1 MNLHE
6 YQSKKILASYGV
18 PVPEGLVAANPDEA
32 EAAARALGGTL
43 WVVKA
48 QVHAGG
54 RGKAGGV
61 KARARSG
68 RGCSDGGRD
77 AGPAPG
83 DAADRAR
90 RDCRSNKV
98 YVEAGSQI
106 ERELYLS
113 FTLNRERGRIAVV
126 ASAAGG
132 MDIEQVAHDTPEK
145 ILSVT
150 VHPAA
155 GLQPWQC
162 RQLGFGHRPQ
172 GGPGRAAPGHHARA
186 LPLVPGEGREPDR
199 NQSAD
204 RHRAPARLMALD
216 CKLDIEANALFRQP
230 EMAAL
235 RDQDQ
240 EDPAERIA
248 SEHDLNYVS
257 LDGDIACMV
266 NGAGLAMATMDLIKL
281 HGGAPANF
289 LDVGGGATAERV
301 TAAFELILSNPK
313 VRAILVNIFG
323 GIVRCD
329 LIADGIINAVRDVGV
344 RVPVVV
350 RLEGT
355 NAEAA
360 RAKLA
365 RAGRS
370 RSRRPPTS
378 RMRRARWWR
387 PPRRPAGGAAHEHPG
402 QQAHQGHLP
411 GIHRP
416 AGQLSLRADARLR
429 HALVGGVT
437 PGRGGER
444 HLGLPVFD
452 TVRDAVRETG
462 ATASVIYVPAPFAA
476 DGILEAAD
484 AGIEL
489 VVCITEGVPVNDM
502 VRVKAAL
509 AG

>member
-18 PVPEGLVAANPDEA
+18 PVPEGMVAANPGEA
-32 EAAARALGGTL
+32 EAAARALGGAV

-61 KARARSG
+61 KLAHDPAAVAAAA
-68 RGCSDGGRD
+68 
-77 AGPAPG
+77 AGMLG
-83 DAADRAR
+83 QRLVTRQTGAAGLPIER
-90 RDCRSNKV
+90 V
-98 YVEAGSQI
+98 YVESGTNI

-113 FTLNRERGRIAVV
+113 FTLNREQGRIAVV

-132 MDIEQVAHDTPEK
+132 MDIEQVAHDTPEQ

-155 GLQPWQC
+155 GLQPFQC
-162 RQLGFGHRPQ
+162 RQLAFGIGLKGNEGAQ
-172 GGPGRAAPGHHARA
+172 FQSILMA
-186 LPLVPGEGREPDR
+186 LYRLYTEKDASLIEINPLIVTREG
-199 NQSAD
+199 Q
-204 RHRAPARLMALD
+204 LVALD
-216 CKLDIEANALFRQP
+216 CKLDIEANALFRQSA
-230 EMAAL
+230 MAAL
-235 RDQDQ
+235 RDAGQ
-240 EDPAERIA
+240 EDPAERTA

-281 HGGAPANF
+281 HGGSPANF

-329 LIADGIINAVRDVGV
+329 LIAEGIINAVRDVGV

-355 NAEAA
+355 NADVARTKLAGGSLAIIAAQDLTDAARKVVAAA
-360 RAKLA
+360 RAD
-365 RAGRS
+365 
-370 RSRRPPTS
+370 
-378 RMRRARWWR
+378 
-387 PPRRPAGGAAHEHPG
+387 AAK
-402 QQAHQGHLP
+402 
-411 GIHRP
+411 
-416 AGQLSLRADARLR
+416 
-429 HALVGGVT
+429 
-437 PGRGGER
+437 
-444 HLGLPVFD
+444 
-452 TVRDAVRETG
+452 
-462 ATASVIYVPAPFAA
+462 AS
-476 DGILEAAD
+476 
-484 AGIEL
+484 
-489 VVCITEGVPVNDM
+489 
-502 VRVKAAL
+502 K
-509 AG
+509 